1 MDRRKILK
9 AVAAGT
15 IGLPVAL
22 RLLGGKG
29 HAQST
34 ETTTSGRRFD
44 WKMVTTWPPGFPIL
58 GEGCQLLADLCR
70 DMSGGRLNITVY
82 GGGELVPALQAFDAV
97 RQGAAEVGSGAAYYW
112 AGKLPAAQFF
122 AGFPFGLNAQQMNA
136 WLLSGGGLQL
146 WRELYAGVGLVPF
159 VGGNTGVQMGGWFNR
174 QINSVADFRGLKMR
188 MPGLGGRV
196 LERLG
201 GTPVLLPGG
210 EIYTGLERGILDAT
224 EWVGPYHDYVMGF
237 HEIAKYY
244 YYPGWHEPGT
254 SFEFFVNREKYGEL
268 PTDLQHIFSVA
279 THYINTYT
287 LAAFEAKN
295 AEYLGKLRQVEGLA
309 IRPFPDA
316 LIERARRVSAEVIR
330 EYAASDPTT
339 AKVYQSIAAFRKE
352 ARPWGEMTE
361 ARFYA
366 WANPGRSGGSPAPGS
381 VQ

>member
-9 AVAAGT
+9 GIAAGT
-15 IGLPVAL
+15 IGLPLAL

-29 HAQST
+29 QAQSRGEAT
-34 ETTTSGRRFD
+34 VSGERFD

-58 GEGCQLLADLCR
+58 GEGCQKLADLCHA
-70 DMSGGRLNITVY
+70 MSGGRLHITVY
-82 GGGELVPALQAFDAV
+82 GGGELVPPLEAFDAV

-136 WLLSGGGLQL
+136 WLLSGGGMEL
-146 WRELYAGVGLVPF
+146 WRELYATVGLLPF
-159 VGGNTGVQMGGWFNR
+159 AGGNTGVQMGGWFNR
-174 QINSVADFRGLKMR
+174 RIDSVADFRGLKMR

-224 EWVGPYHDYVMGF
+224 EWVGPYHDYIMGF

-254 SFEFFVNREKYGEL
+254 SFEFFVNREKYDTL
-268 PTDLQHIFSVA
+268 PPDLQQIFATA
-279 THYINTYT
+279 THYINVYT
-287 LAAFEAKN
+287 LSAFEAKN
-295 AEYLGKLRQVEGLA
+295 AEYLAKLKRVDGLS
-309 IRPFPDA
+309 ILPFPEP
-316 LIERARRVSAEVIR
+316 LITRARQAAAEVME

-339 AKVYQSIAAFRKE
+339 QRVYASIQQFRALVK
-352 ARPWGEMTE
+352 PWSTITE
-361 ARFYA
+361 RRFYEDLE
-366 WANPGRSGGSPAPGS
+366 GSAPADL
-381 VQ
+381 